1 MRVRASKDNRKM
13 RTRFEGTNST
23 REITNLWIA
32 RDNDEK
38 SFPTRDIR
46 ISAVTS
52 FAGGKSLPTCCPQ
65 CASLTFISVK
75 EHCTPVERALL
86 LKERPGRY
94 GFFHSRTIVFNYA
107 PFAAI
112 SFFSLGFSALYT
124 ERGQNFNFLLCLPIF
139 PEIEIMLAS
148 SPPVLVSA
156 ARSICYSWKPAW
168 LKGLHIWSS
177 RGPLY

>member
-1 MRVRASKDNRKM
+1 MH
-13 RTRFEGTNST
+13 FEGTNST
-23 REITNLWIA
+23 YVCESREITMRNHSRRGTLGLA
-32 RDNDEK
+32 QL
-38 SFPTRDIR
+38 
-46 ISAVTS
+46 
-52 FAGGKSLPTCCPQ
+52 LPPLEENRPPRAAQ

-86 LKERPGRY
+86 LKQRPGRY
-94 GFFHSRTIVFNYA
+94 GFFCSRTIVFNYA

-156 ARSICYSWKPAW
+156 VRSICYS
-168 LKGLHIWSS
+168 
-177 RGPLY
+177 